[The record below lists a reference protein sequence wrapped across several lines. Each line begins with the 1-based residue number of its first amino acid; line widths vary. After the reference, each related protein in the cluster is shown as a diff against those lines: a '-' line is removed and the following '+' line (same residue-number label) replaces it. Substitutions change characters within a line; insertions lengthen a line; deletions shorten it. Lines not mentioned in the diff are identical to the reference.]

1 MASFLSLYND
11 IEYKIKKAK
20 VRLIEVRRE
29 NQQLNDKNQKLE
41 SENEELKKKI
51 GELEEKMKLMTITQT
66 IIKKEDKTE
75 TKRRITE
82 LVREI
87 DNCIKLLNS

>member
-1 MASFLSLYND
+1 MASFLSIYND

-20 VRLIEVRRE
+20 IRLIEVRKE
-29 NQQLNDKNQKLE
+29 NQQLKERNEKLS
-41 SENEELKKKI
+41 SENEDLKKKVD
-51 GELEEKMKLMTITQT
+51 ELQENIKLMTITQT

-75 TKRRITE
+75 TKRKITE